1 MAGDPSA
8 TMAYNVWSSRSCER
22 SEQFARGPVR
32 SAPLI
37 LLPGAL
43 PHEGTNE
50 GKARMFPERNE
61 WLSTGAKRRS
71 GTATWSYAQ

>member
-1 MAGDPSA
+1 M
-8 TMAYNVWSSRSCER
+8 
-22 SEQFARGPVR
+22 R

-43 PHEGTNE
+43 PHEGINE

-61 WLSTGAKRRS
+61 RPSTAGEAEERS
-71 GTATWSYAQ
+71 GYMELCEGPPA